1 MNTLNQTLQE
11 KFPHLEVS
19 VLKLSEAK
27 KDNESF
33 RIDSEP
39 FKKSNLQ
46 FNANLSYIRLDEIT
60 NINPSKL
67 EISYLDKNTK
77 VTFLSMQNLGNGV
90 INDKEEGTIRD
101 FENGYTYFAENDILI
116 AKITPCMEHGKCA
129 IAIDLK
135 NKIGFGSTEFNV
147 FRVKDSRFLKEF
159 VFCYLDREVIRKI
172 ATDNMVGTSGRQRV
186 PTAFYEKL
194 LIPLLPMPFQLE
206 IEKLVKDS
214 HLALEQSKTLYK
226 EAENLLYT
234 ELGLNP
240 QNPLQSI
247 LQSHSNNIN
256 FRIATLK
263 ESFLKT
269 GRLDSE
275 YYQVKYEEIE
285 SFIQSYQDGFSKL
298 EIAEIKDSNFTPKAK
313 EKYRYIELA
322 NIGANGNISTPLE
335 ELGEDLPTRAR
346 RLVKEGDLIISSVEG
361 SLGSCALITK
371 EFHHCIVSTGFYV
384 LKSHSINSETLL
396 VLFKSSF
403 FQHYLKKF
411 PSGTILSAISKEE
424 LQNILIPKIN
434 PNTQDSIA
442 SHIQQSFAL
451 RSEAKALLNEA
462 KVKVESAIIGGGGVN
477 NASFVAFRIQIFR
490 IYFPQIKAKLRD
502 SKRAYRLGEW
512 ELLENLLGLKTL
524 SFSKKSFDKN
534 VESFKF
540 SKNSHTQK
548 LNISIQSL
556 SQSFGVSG
564 RLDAEY
570 YQVKYERNEAV
581 IKSKPYARL
590 KDIVAIKKSIEPGS
604 GAYRESGIPFIRVS
618 NLSPFGISQSEVFLD
633 SKDFK
638 KGELESLY
646 PKANTILLSKDGSV
660 GISYC
665 LENDLECVTSGA
677 ILHLTI
683 KNQALILPQYLSLV
697 LNALPTKLQAQR
709 DSGGSIIAHW
719 KISKIENLLIPL
731 LELSIQEKIESKIA
745 QSFALRAKSKEL
757 LEKAKARVE
766 EKISLP

>member
-11 KFPHLEVS
+11 KFPHLELS
-19 VLKLSEAK
+19 VLKLSEVK
-27 KDNESF
+27 RDNATK
-33 RIDSEP
+33 RIDSE
-39 FKKSNLQ
+39 FFRKADLTIKNKLLAIQSKY
-46 FNANLSYIRLDEIT
+46 LSYLISFNSRYSQPNYDDTSSLKIINSQYIRNEFIDYENAKFGYGTIVPKEAILINST
-60 NINPSKL
+60 GVGTLGRVNINLLDRKFSIDSHINVLIVK
-67 EISYLDKNTK
+67 DKNE
-77 VTFLSMQNLGNGV
+77 LN
-90 INDKEEGTIRD
+90 
-101 FENGYTYFAENDILI
+101 
-116 AKITPCMEHGKCA
+116 P
-129 IAIDLK
+129 
-135 NKIGFGSTEFNV
+135 
-147 FRVKDSRFLKEF
+147 
-159 VFCYLDREVIRKI
+159 CYLMIFLQTKYGQSQINRYYS
-172 ATDNMVGTSGRQRV
+172 GTSGQIEIYPRD
-186 PTAFYEKL
+186 FNNF

-214 HLALEQSKTLYK
+214 HLALEQSKALYK
-226 EAENLLYT
+226 EAEDLLYI

-434 PNTQDSIA
+434 PNTQDSIT
-442 SHIQQSFAL
+442 SHIQKSFAL
-451 RSEAKALLNEA
+451 RAEAKALLNEA
-462 KVKVESAIIGGGGVN
+462 KAKVESAISGGGG
-477 NASFVAFRIQIFR
+477 
-490 IYFPQIKAKLRD
+490 
-502 SKRAYRLGEW
+502 
-512 ELLENLLGLKTL
+512 
-524 SFSKKSFDKN
+524 
-534 VESFKF
+534 
-540 SKNSHTQK
+540 
-548 LNISIQSL
+548 
-556 SQSFGVSG
+556 
-564 RLDAEY
+564 
-570 YQVKYERNEAV
+570 
-581 IKSKPYARL
+581 
-590 KDIVAIKKSIEPGS
+590 
-604 GAYRESGIPFIRVS
+604 
-618 NLSPFGISQSEVFLD
+618 
-633 SKDFK
+633 
-638 KGELESLY
+638 
-646 PKANTILLSKDGSV
+646 
-660 GISYC
+660 
-665 LENDLECVTSGA
+665 
-677 ILHLTI
+677 
-683 KNQALILPQYLSLV
+683 
-697 LNALPTKLQAQR
+697 
-709 DSGGSIIAHW
+709 
-719 KISKIENLLIPL
+719 
-731 LELSIQEKIESKIA
+731 
-745 QSFALRAKSKEL
+745 
-757 LEKAKARVE
+757 
-766 EKISLP
+766 